1 MYFFVLSRH
10 RRDTA
15 GHHGSCGLDKYRE
28 WMMSSAQPASHDVV
42 RTLLYFY
49 LKHQLFFFR
58 VKQINDVNC
67 HIYLYLS
74 QNDAHDDVTM
84 DNIYSRDSNTR
95 FNRHKRAPV
104 SCYSKPERTCNLYLR
119 ADPVLFN
126 ETRDRLGVRMRI
138 DRFSRFN

>member
-1 MYFFVLSRH
+1 MDDVISPTRFTRRRAYTIIFLFKTSAFFVLQNKQQKINL
-10 RRDTA
+10 
-15 GHHGSCGLDKYRE
+15 CLIK
-28 WMMSSAQPASHDVV
+28 
-42 RTLLYFY
+42 
-49 LKHQLFFFR
+49 R